1 MHLRFQNKVAVI
13 TGAGIGIGFAIAKQ
27 LVEEGAS
34 VVLNDLDQKVASD
47 AVEQLN
53 KIRSGSSV
61 SCSGDAGSVH
71 FTKVIIKKAVQQF
84 GKIDLAIANAGI
96 TKFGDFFEFKEADF
110 QQVLNVNL
118 QGSFFLTQAAAQQM
132 RDQATG
138 GRILLMSSITGQR
151 AYPYLTAYS
160 MTKSA
165 LIMMARSLVMELSPH
180 GISINAIS
188 PGATLTE
195 RTAIEDENYEELWK
209 QLNPN
214 GRVALPEDIANA
226 ALFLLSDAA
235 QHINGQT
242 LTVDGGWIGV
252 GRNPKVNL
260 KDTH

>member
-1 MHLRFQNKVAVI
+1 MQNTFHQKVAVI
-13 TGAGIGIGFAIAKQ
+13 TGAGTGIGFAIARSLIK
-27 LVEEGAS
+27 EGAS
-34 VVLNDLDQKVASD
+34 VVINDVDEKVAVR
-47 AVEQLN
+47 AAIQLN
-53 KIRSGSSV
+53 GLSEGHCIACV
-61 SCSGDAGSVH
+61 GDAASAH
-71 FTKVIIKKAVQQF
+71 FTKVLVQKAIEHF
-84 GKIDLAIANAGI
+84 GKIDYAVANAGI
-96 TKFGDFFEFKEADF
+96 TKFGDFFEFSEADF
-110 QQVLNVNL
+110 QRVVEVNL
-118 QGSFFLTQAAAQQM
+118 QGSFFLTQAAAKQM
-132 RDQATG
+132 RKQGTG

-180 GISINAIS
+180 QIYINAIS
-188 PGATLTE
+188 PGATFTE
-195 RTAIEDENYEELWK
+195 RTAREEVNYKEVWS

-252 GRNPKVNL
+252 GRNPEVNL
-260 KDTH
+260 S

>member
-27 LVEEGAS
+27 LVKEGAS
-34 VVLNDLDQKVASD
+34 VVLNDLDEKIASN

-53 KIRSGSSV
+53 EIRNGSCV
-61 SCSGDAGSVH
+61 GCVGDAGSVH
-71 FTKVIIKKAVQQF
+71 FTKVIIEKAVKQF

-118 QGSFFLTQAAAQQM
+118 QGSFFLTQAAAVQM
-132 RDQATG
+132 RKQATG

-214 GRVALPEDIANA
+214 GRVALPEDIANT

-242 LTVDGGWIGV
+242 ITVDGGWIGV

-260 KDTH
+260 KK